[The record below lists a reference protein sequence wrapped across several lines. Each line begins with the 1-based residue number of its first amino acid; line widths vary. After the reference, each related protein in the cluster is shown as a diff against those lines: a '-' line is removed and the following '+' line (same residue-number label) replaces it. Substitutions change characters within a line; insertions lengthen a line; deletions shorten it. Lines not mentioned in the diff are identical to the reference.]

1 MLILLL
7 LLALKHF
14 GAMVDASVIICAHNP
29 RPHYLDRV
37 LEALRKQV
45 LPYEQW
51 ELLLIDNASE
61 PALASQWDISWH
73 PNSRHIREDELGLAA
88 ARQRGAIEAAAELL
102 VFVDD
107 DNVLADDY
115 LAQALKIQ
123 QDWPVLGTWGSGTIV
138 PEFERQPAEHL
149 RRYLSRLALRENR
162 RANWSNVLPCD
173 NATPAGA
180 GICVRAGVAREYCR
194 LYNAETIRLTGRKG
208 TALVGHE
215 DYEIAYVGCSLGFGM
230 GVFPE
235 LRMTHL
241 IPKERVSD
249 EYFLRLHEGNQISG
263 ALLAYKWLGE
273 IPPSLFS
280 SKSILSLVKNV
291 ILTGG
296 FHRRNHLA
304 IVRGR
309 IAARRA
315 VAKYLKGARM
325 ADD

>member
-1 MLILLL
+1 MFVLSS
-7 LLALKHF
+7 LLAS
-14 GAMVDASVIICAHNP
+14 AMTEASVIICAHNP
-29 RPHYLDRV
+29 RPHYLERV
-37 LEALRKQV
+37 LEALRNQV
-45 LPYEQW
+45 LSYDQW
-51 ELLLIDNASE
+51 ELLLVDNASE
-61 PALASQWDISWH
+61 PPLASDWDISWH
-73 PNSRHIREDELGLAA
+73 PNSRHIREDELGLAI
-88 ARQRGAIEAAAELL
+88 ARRRGITEAAAELL

-115 LAQALKIQ
+115 LAQALKIR

-138 PEFERQPAEHL
+138 PEFERRPAEHL
-149 RRYLSRLALRENR
+149 RPYLGRLALRDSR
-162 RANWSNVLPCD
+162 KAYWSNVFPCS

-180 GICVRAGVAREYCR
+180 GICVRGGVAREYCR
-194 LYNAETIRLTGRKG
+194 LQNAETIRLTGRKG
-208 TALVGHE
+208 TSLVGHE
-215 DYEIAYVGCSLGFGM
+215 DYEIAYLGCSLGFGM

-273 IPPSLFS
+273 VPPSPFS
-280 SKSILSLVKNV
+280 SKSVLSLIKNV
-291 ILTGG
+291 VLTGG

-315 VAKYLKGARM
+315 VAKYLKGTSI
-325 ADD
+325 ADE

>member
-1 MLILLL
+1 MSSL
-7 LLALKHF
+7 
-14 GAMVDASVIICAHNP
+14 VITP
-29 RPHYLDRV
+29 RRRV
-37 LEALRKQV
+37 PGSAFARVSRVSIADSTMRKQF
-45 LPYEQW
+45 
-51 ELLLIDNASE
+51 
-61 PALASQWDISWH
+61 
-73 PNSRHIREDELGLAA
+73 GLQAE
-88 ARQRGAIEAAAELL
+88 RGQRLWVTRIMKSPML
-102 VFVDD
+102 
-107 DNVLADDY
+107 
-115 LAQALKIQ
+115 
-123 QDWPVLGTWGSGTIV
+123 
-138 PEFERQPAEHL
+138 
-149 RRYLSRLALRENR
+149 
-162 RANWSNVLPCD
+162 
-173 NATPAGA
+173 
-180 GICVRAGVAREYCR
+180 
-194 LYNAETIRLTGRKG
+194 
-208 TALVGHE
+208 
-215 DYEIAYVGCSLGFGM
+215 GCSLGFGM

-273 IPPSLFS
+273 IPPNPFS

-291 ILTGG
+291 VLTGG